1 MSDGLLSNRN
11 SLLAIEGLPSPV
23 KGSPL
28 RPFKV
33 VSVLMGESP
42 L

>member
-11 SLLAIEGLPSPV
+11 SLLAIGLPSPV